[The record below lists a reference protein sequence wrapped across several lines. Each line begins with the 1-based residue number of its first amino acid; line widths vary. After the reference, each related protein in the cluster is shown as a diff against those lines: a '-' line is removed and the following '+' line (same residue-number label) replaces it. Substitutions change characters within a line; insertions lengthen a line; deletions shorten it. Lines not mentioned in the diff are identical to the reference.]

1 MYPSYRGINCDRET
15 KLFPDYERPTGCA
28 RKGESMSKGTE
39 RKQEI
44 KKKPAIS
51 LMERRAAKA
60 EKRNQK
66 RQWPTT

>member
-1 MYPSYRGINCDRET
+1 
-15 KLFPDYERPTGCA
+15 
-28 RKGESMSKGTE
+28 MSKGTE